1 MFQIVRC
8 VLDESGEVV
17 ARRPSQPL
25 FDLWDDAIAMA
36 EFDSSRLSGDYGYD
50 EERSCWWAS
59 DSRGQMHRFVV
70 KEVAAIDVAA

>member
-8 VLDESGEVV
+8 VLDENGVMI

-25 FDLWDDAIAMA
+25 FELWDDAVAMA

-50 EERSCWWAS
+50 EEHSCWWAS
-59 DSRGQMHRFVV
+59 DSRGQVHRFVV
-70 KEVAAIDVAA
+70 EEVTTVDAAV